1 MAENQI
7 LVKFKPSGEKRLI
20 NAINQ
25 LHLAQVK
32 LEKGQKAYYNG
43 KPMKYLDY
51 MEEIGTRIKAGKE
64 GRNKCLH
71 RIGMFGGVS
80 FDKQGKIIR

>member
-1 MAENQI
+1 MKNKKDIGNLNNAFGAKLDPTNQLK
-7 LVKFKPSGEKRLI
+7 LVKDD
-20 NAINQ
+20 
-25 LHLAQVK
+25 
-32 LEKGQKAYYNG
+32 EKGQKAYYNG

>member
-1 MAENQI
+1 MKNKKDIGNLNNAFGAKLDPTNQLK
-7 LVKFKPSGEKRLI
+7 LVKDD
-20 NAINQ
+20 
-25 LHLAQVK
+25 
-32 LEKGQKAYYNG
+32 EKGQKAYYNG

-51 MEEIGTRIKAGKE
+51 MEEIGTRIKAGKDC
-64 GRNKCLH
+64 RNKCLH